1 MIHLKYPKIM
11 LYPWVDLVW
20 AAKPNWCV
28 YADRNHGHRLLILSW
43 LQIGVLNQDEQH
55 PVRRITTSSHTLVT
69 EVGRDVDGWNSEFMQ
84 DGWGWY
90 FLNNK
95 LLTSTGAAGGQTVW
109 TTFHCVRLLVHALD
123 LACDWS
129 LDNYTPVI
137 SSSIII
143 LSYTYQ
149 IKINHG
155 GQQQLQGV
163 LQQQLQSGLD
173 LLVQKDGFELES
185 PEKTS
190 FGQQML
196 IDIILDTR
204 QLQNP
209 SLHCVLDR

>member
-1 MIHLKYPKIM
+1 MRLKLRQLHSGNFQQY
-11 LYPWVDLVW
+11 
-20 AAKPNWCV
+20 
-28 YADRNHGHRLLILSW
+28 LILS
-43 LQIGVLNQDEQH
+43 
-55 PVRRITTSSHTLVT
+55 
-69 EVGRDVDGWNSEFMQ
+69 F
-84 DGWGWY
+84 
-90 FLNNK
+90 
-95 LLTSTGAAGGQTVW
+95 
-109 TTFHCVRLLVHALD
+109 
-123 LACDWS
+123 
-129 LDNYTPVI
+129 
-137 SSSIII
+137 
-143 LSYTYQ
+143 TYQ

-196 IDIILDTR
+196 IEILDTR